1 MRIFKYLLL
10 LALLL
15 FIALTVH
22 IATQDGT
29 YNVTRSYTFKSPKS
43 TVFEFVSDLK
53 NWETFGSWKAD
64 DSSMKLI
71 YPEKSIGSGGSFSFD
86 GEDIDGNLKTFFTKE
101 TDSISQK
108 LTVNNESLTLHWKFV
123 ETKKGTKVT
132 WNARGKM
139 SVFFKIYCFFNG
151 GIDHVFGS
159 VFNRSL
165 KKLDKTLRYELKT
178 FSIKINGVTNR
189 NGIYYLGKKLTSN
202 KSSLNKNVKIV
213 LQQIDYFFSKN
224 KIKRFGAPFVYYEND
239 ATTNKIITYI
249 IGIPVEKRI
258 NLAEESDISS
268 GFIEPFT
275 CLKTTLYGDYS
286 HRNKLWKKAIQYC
299 TDAKLNQNYAGKY
312 TEMYVKTSRQNPH
325 PSKWITELYIPVF
338 PKSVASS
345 STSNINLVQETE
357 SETLPIEP
365 SPTPDTK

>member
-29 YNVTRSYTFKSPKS
+29 YNVTRTYYFKSPKS

-64 DSSMKLI
+64 DSSMKFI
-71 YPEKSIGSGGSFSFD
+71 YPEKSIGSGGSFSFA
-86 GEDIDGNLKTFFTKE
+86 GANIDGNLTTLFTKE
-101 TDSISQK
+101 SDSISQK
-108 LTVNNESLTLHWKFV
+108 LTLNDESSTFHWKFV
-123 ETKKGTKVT
+123 DTKKGTEVT
-132 WNARGKM
+132 WNTKGKM

-151 GIDHVFGS
+151 GVDHIFGT

-165 KKLDKTLRYELKT
+165 KKLDKTLRYELNT
-178 FSIKINGVTNR
+178 FSIKVNGTTNR
-189 NGIYYLGKKLTSN
+189 KGIYYLGKKLTSQ

-213 LQQIDYFFSKN
+213 LQQIDYFFTKN
-224 KIKRFGAPFVYYEND
+224 KLKRFGAPFVYYEND
-239 ATTNKIITYI
+239 ATSNNIITYV
-249 IGIPVEKRI
+249 IGIPVEKQI

-286 HRNKLWKKAIQYC
+286 HRVETWKKALEYC
-299 TDAKLNQNYAGKY
+299 TNNGLKQNFAGKY
-312 TEMYVKTSRQNPH
+312 MEKYVKTSRQNPH

-338 PKSVASS
+338 PKAEVAKTTLITTSVQS
-345 STSNINLVQETE
+345 
-357 SETLPIEP
+357 IEP
-365 SPTPDTK
+365 LIVEPKPVAE